1 MSNRLGETTM
11 LLPVVIR
18 EICSTMKISFYMP
31 FKPFGHKNP
40 SGDLITGMELHDFL
54 TTNNHEVEIASTLR
68 SRWLYLKPWQFAN
81 VVRERGR
88 VINALQ
94 NVPSDVWLSYHT
106 YYKAPDLLGPACSSR
121 LSTPYVIFQG
131 IYSTKRKRSLKTL
144 PGFLLNRRA
153 LQAAQMVF
161 TNKKTD
167 ELNLRRLLPEER
179 VKYIAPGLIPDQ
191 FNFDLVARR
200 ALKEQWK
207 VGEKRV
213 VMTTAMLR
221 PGVKTA
227 GVLRVINSC
236 VELRKRGHDV
246 ILVVIGDGVN
256 RTILEEEGRE
266 KLHNNILFLGK
277 IPRHELYRYYS
288 AADVFAF
295 PGIEESLGMV
305 YLEAQSAGLPVVAFK
320 NWGAKEAV
328 VHNETGLLSA
338 AEDPHTFTRYIEQL
352 LMNRERRIQ
361 MRDAAKTHIRT
372 HHDSTVNYQAVN
384 STLQEVVR
392 SFSPAG

>member
-1 MSNRLGETTM
+1 
-11 LLPVVIR
+11 
-18 EICSTMKISFYMP
+18 MKISFYMP

-54 TTNNHEVEIASTLR
+54 TTNNHEVEIVSTLR
-68 SRWLYLKPWQFAN
+68 SRWLYLKPWQFVN

-88 VINALQ
+88 VINVLQ

-106 YYKAPDLLGPACSSR
+106 YYKAPDLLGPTCSSR
-121 LSTPYVIFQG
+121 LSTPYVVFQG

-161 TNKKTD
+161 TNKRTD
-167 ELNLRRLLPEER
+167 ELNLKRLLPEER
-179 VKYIAPGLIPDQ
+179 VKYIAPGLIPEQ

-200 ALKEQWK
+200 ALKEQWQ
-207 VGEKRV
+207 VGERRV

-221 PGVKTA
+221 PGVKTT
-227 GVLRVINSC
+227 GVLRVIDSC
-236 VELRKRGHDV
+236 VELRKRGHDI
-246 ILVVIGDGVN
+246 ILIVIGDGVN

-266 KLHNNILFLGK
+266 KLQNNILFLGK

-295 PGIEESLGMV
+295 PGINESLGMV
-305 YLEAQSAGLPVVAFK
+305 YLEAQSAGLPIVACQD
-320 NWGAKEAV
+320 WGAKEAV
-328 VHNETGLLSA
+328 VHAQTGLLSQFNQP
-338 AEDPHTFTRYIEQL
+338 EQFVSDIEIL
-352 LMNRERRIQ
+352 LRERSKRID
-361 MRDAAKTHIRT
+361 MRNEAKAHIRLN
-372 HHDSTVNYQAVN
+372 HDSAKNFQKVNKVLEQTV
-384 STLQEVVR
+384 S
-392 SFSPAG
+392 SFSQKR

>member
-1 MSNRLGETTM
+1 
-11 LLPVVIR
+11 
-18 EICSTMKISFYMP
+18 MKISFYMP

-54 TTNNHEVEIASTLR
+54 TNNNHEVEIASTLR
-68 SRWLYLKPWQFAN
+68 SRWLYLKPWQFLN
-81 VVRERGR
+81 VTRERNRIIDGLKR
-88 VINALQ
+88 F
-94 NVPSDVWLSYHT
+94 PSDVWLSYHT
-106 YYKAPDLLGPACSSR
+106 YYKAPDLLGPSCSSR
-121 LSTPYVIFQG
+121 LSVPYVIFQG
-131 IYSTKRKRSLKTL
+131 IYSTKRKRSLKTF
-144 PGFLLNRRA
+144 PGFILNRRA
-153 LQAAQMVF
+153 LQAAQVVF

-167 ELNLRRLLPEER
+167 ELNLKRLLPEER

-200 ALKEQWK
+200 ALKDQWNI
-207 VGEKRV
+207 GERRV

-227 GVLRVINSC
+227 GVIKVIDSC
-236 VELRKRGHDV
+236 LELRKRGHDI

-256 RTILEEEGRE
+256 RTMIEQEGRE
-266 KLHNNILFLGK
+266 KLSDNILFLGK

-295 PGIEESLGMV
+295 PGIQESLGMV

-328 VHNETGLLSA
+328 VHNETGLLSS
-338 AEDPHTFTRYIEQL
+338 AEEPDTFTQDIETL
-352 LMNRERRIQ
+352 IIDRHKRIK
-361 MRDAAKTHIRT
+361 MRDSAKAHIRT
-372 HHDSTVNYQAVN
+372 NHDSAINYQAVN
-384 STLQEVVR
+384 TKLEEVVR
-392 SFSPAG
+392 LFSKVN